1 MTDRLGGGA
10 WAADPLADSEDALK
24 RLCETVAAGFPGL
37 LVPKAGPTG
46 TPRGQRP
53 LGGPSKDASDAPG
66 PEIIENFR
74 AVLEAVT
81 GVADMATQRVRDL
94 DGQVRQ
100 RNRPDSVAE
109 TVVSVLIR
117 VGKDVLRPFLD
128 GRSD

>member
-24 RLCETVAAGFPGL
+24 RLCETVAAGFPAL
-37 LVPKAGPTG
+37 DA
-46 TPRGQRP
+46 TP
-53 LGGPSKDASDAPG
+53 APG

-74 AVLEAVT
+74 ALLEAVT

-94 DGQVRQ
+94 DSQVGQ
-100 RNRPDSVAE
+100 RNRPGSVAV

-117 VGKDVLRPFLD
+117 IGKDVLRPFLD